1 MKLVFIFFIILFL
14 TNCSLNKDSK
24 YWTEDVVKKS
34 KDQKKLSEVL
44 KKSDDITNMTYD
56 EYEIYIDDYTKKSKY
71 PDINQ

>member
-1 MKLVFIFFIILFL
+1 MKLAFIFFIILFL

-44 KKSDDITNMTYD
+44 KKSEDITTMTYE
-56 EYEIYIDDYTKKSKY
+56 EYKIYIEDFTKKSKY

>member
-14 TNCSLNKDSK
+14 NNCSLNKDSK

-34 KDQKKLSEVL
+34 ENKKKLFEVL
-44 KKSDDITNMTYD
+44 KKSDDITGMTFE

-71 PDINQ
+71 PDIN